1 MIRRATMPRMM
12 KRKISAHEAMSM
24 YLEEKELMMS
34 NLPMD
39 SERIKREIEECYALY
54 NQDLML
60 TGLTECDVE
69 LDEDVAWAAYFWAVN
84 NELIDEQSTEEE
96 TREAIRAYFEELDA
110 EDDPEEENAPL
121 KDMKAA
127 DRRKKDARHKKRVR
141 RNAINAMRNN
151 GKRGEDD
158 QMGSSCRG
166 GVIVKDPKSLTAKT
180 DEVWKRAEKMKLV
193 DDTTVVD

>member
-1 MIRRATMPRMM
+1 MPKMIERR
-12 KRKISAHEAMSM
+12 ISAHEAMDL

-34 NLPMD
+34 TLPED

-60 TGLTECDVE
+60 MGMTECDIE
-69 LDEDVAWAAYFWAVN
+69 LDEDAAWAAYYWALK
-84 NELIDEQSTEEE
+84 NELIDDQSTEEE

-110 EDDPEEENAPL
+110 EDDSDENMGQI
-121 KDMKAA
+121 KDMSAA
-127 DRRKKDARHKKRVR
+127 DRRKRDARHKKRMR

-151 GKRGEDD
+151 AKRGEDD
-158 QMGSSCRG
+158 QMASSSRG

-180 DEVWKRAEKMKLV
+180 EEVWKRAEKMKLV
-193 DDTTVVD
+193 DDNTVVD